1 MLRAH
6 QVSSE
11 SRSRESFKHPL
22 APEALAPEA
31 LAPAAQSQSL
41 SRQFRL
47 HANEETW
54 QAPSAA
60 SQSEATP
67 AASISDQLQQ
77 HQFVQLRFHFY
88 QAIMHDMADSSSHMP
103 ASICSSSLC
112 RPSST
117 HPSCNYTNYHPVD
130 SGPPASTYSSAA
142 LSIPLETEAHHFIEA
157 TSPINLMESRSSLQ
171 SYRHTLVPYEHS
183 LHRRRVLDT

>member
-1 MLRAH
+1 MAGS
-6 QVSSE
+6 QQ
-11 SRSRESFKHPL
+11 KHASL
-22 APEALAPEA
+22 KQLQQHRFR
-31 LAPAAQSQSL
+31 PA
-41 SRQFRL
+41 
-47 HANEETW
+47 
-54 QAPSAA
+54 
-60 SQSEATP
+60 P
-67 AASISDQLQQ
+67 AASIRPATISFLSGY
-77 HQFVQLRFHFY
+77 H
-88 QAIMHDMADSSSHMP
+88 MHDMADSSSHMP